1 MATTATAP
9 ERKVSAAEAR
19 EVAEAAREQ
28 EWAAP
33 SFVRDLFLGKFRLD
47 LIHPYPEQDP
57 EEVRRAQPFLEKLE
71 RLLREQVD
79 SDRIDREGEIP
90 DAVIQGLRDLGAFG
104 IKIPREYGGLGLS
117 QLSYMK
123 AIELVSSI
131 DGSITALVSAHQS
144 IGVPQPLKLFG
155 TETQKKKYLPR
166 LAKGAISAFALTE
179 PGVGSDPAAMET
191 TAVPTPDGQAWIL
204 NGEKLWCTNGT
215 KAELLVVIARTPSKV
230 VNGKEKR
237 QITAFIVETAWP
249 GVKVEHR
256 CHFMGLGDLQRRD
269 ALHQRPRPRR
279 ERAVGGGQGLEAGP
293 DHSQS
298 RAAHAPHLL
307 GRRRQALPRDLPPVG
322 ERTSAVGSSHRQ
334 ARRDRP
340 EDRRHGGEHVRHGS
354 GGRAVRR
361 DGGPRRLRHPS
372 RGRDRQAVQLRG
384 WMAHH
389 RRHRADPG
397 RPRLRDR
404 RLASGPGRE
413 ARAGRAHHARLPH
426 QPDFRRIER
435 DHAPVHRPR
444 GGGQAPAGGG
454 RRRDAGEDARRAPA
468 RAGAR
473 GPVLPVVVSV
483 PLARL
488 GVLAQVHR
496 LRAAREAPALR
507 GAGRAAPGARGVP
520 RDDALRAQ
528 ARVPPGRAVPTGG
541 RGRRAVR
548 HGRDVRAGRGAPEE
562 RPRGRPA
569 RRGPRGLV
577 LPPGTRARR
586 REVSRA
592 LAQRRHADLSAG
604 PRSAAER
611 ASVARAWDGRA
622 IGPPNLR

>member
-204 NGEKLWCTNGT
+204 NGERLWCTNGT

-249 GVKVEHR
+249 GVKVEH
-256 CHFMGLGDLQRRD
+256 L
-269 ALHQRPRPRR
+269 
-279 ERAVGGGQGLEAGP
+279 
-293 DHSQS
+293 
-298 RAAHAPHLL
+298 
-307 GRRRQALPRDLPPVG
+307 
-322 ERTSAVGSSHRQ
+322 
-334 ARRDRP
+334 
-340 EDRRHGGEHVRHGS
+340 RHGS

-473 GPVLPVVVSV
+473 GPVLRVVVSV

-507 GAGRAAPGARGVP
+507 GAGRPAPGARGVP

-548 HGRDVRAGRGAPEE
+548 HGRDVRAGRVAPEE